1 MKLYANTP
9 DELNMIYKKINR
21 LTSLCYPQYKSKN
34 NMLRMKPPLTKM
46 RMGELFG
53 SQNNEMT
60 GFIKSLSYTVPEE
73 SPWET
78 AVNRRVP
85 KYVIATISYQII
97 HGTVPQLH
105 QQVYGLEEVE
115 DEEGNTTEVETEQ
128 TIDYDFYNRTD
139 TDGYNNFYGSYT
151 EVV

>member
-1 MKLYANTP
+1 
-9 DELNMIYKKINR
+9 
-21 LTSLCYPQYKSKN
+21 
-34 NMLRMKPPLTKM
+34 
-46 RMGELFG
+46 MGELFG

-78 AVNRRVP
+78 GVNRRVP
-85 KYVIATISYQII
+85 KYVIATITYQII

-115 DEEGNTTEVETEQ
+115 DDEGNTTEVETEQ